1 LKNRNDPCKINTGV
15 TADNDRNY
23 CYEKG
28 AAMIKEAINLLVGGI
43 HLSETEMAECMK
55 EIMEGR
61 TTDAQIGSF
70 LTALRLKGETVDEIT
85 GAARIMRD
93 KAAKIKAPEGVLD
106 TCGTGGDMS
115 HTFNISTTVALV
127 VAAAGV
133 PVAKHGNKAVSSKS
147 GSADV
152 LEALGIKIDL
162 APDKVEKCLFGT
174 GFGFLFAPLFHPAM
188 KYAIGPRRE
197 MGIRT
202 IFNIL
207 GPITNPAGAR
217 RQILGVFSGRLTE
230 TLATVLGNL
239 GAEDA
244 MVVHGEDGLDEITI
258 TDGTRVSR
266 FSQGKVENLIFSP
279 EDFGISRGKRED
291 LVGGDNRE
299 NAEFTRRVLQ
309 GEKGTKRDIV
319 LINTAAALMVA
330 GRSNDM
336 KTAVSLAEETIDS
349 GKAAAKLEEIRKVS
363 NRL

>member
-1 LKNRNDPCKINTGV
+1 ML
-15 TADNDRNY
+15 
-23 CYEKG
+23 
-28 AAMIKEAINLLVGGI
+28 KEAINMLVGSI
-43 HLSETEMAECMK
+43 NLSEAEMAECMT

-61 TTDAQIGSF
+61 ATDAQIGAF
-70 LTALRLKGETVDEIT
+70 LTALRLKGETVEEIT

-93 KAAKIKAPEGVLD
+93 KAARINAPEGVLD
-106 TCGTGGDMS
+106 TCGTGGDMA

-152 LEALGIKIDL
+152 LEALGVKIDL
-162 APDKVEKCLFGT
+162 PPDKVETCLFET

-188 KYAIGPRRE
+188 KFAIGPRRE

-217 RQILGVFSGRLTE
+217 RQILGVFAGKLTE
-230 TLATVLGNL
+230 TLAAVLGNL

-266 FSQGKVENLIFSP
+266 FSGGRVENLIFSP
-279 EDFGISRGKRED
+279 EDFGLARGRREE
-291 LVGGDNRE
+291 LIGGSSTE
-299 NAEFTRRVLQ
+299 NAAFTIGILK
-309 GEKGTKRDIV
+309 GDTGTKRDIV
-319 LINTAAALMVA
+319 LINTAAALMVS
-330 GRSNDM
+330 GRAADM
-336 KTAVSLAEETIDS
+336 KAAVALAQEAIDS
-349 GKAAAKLEEIRKVS
+349 GNALKKLEEIKKVS
-363 NRL
+363 NSLS

>member
-1 LKNRNDPCKINTGV
+1 
-15 TADNDRNY
+15 
-23 CYEKG
+23 
-28 AAMIKEAINLLVGGI
+28 MIKEAINLLVGGI
-43 HLSETEMAECMK
+43 HLSEPEMAECMK

-61 TTDAQIGSF
+61 STDAQIGSF

-93 KAAKIKAPEGVLD
+93 KAARITAPDGVLD

-152 LEALGIKIDL
+152 LEALGVRIDL
-162 APDKVEKCLFGT
+162 APDKVEKCLFAT

-202 IFNIL
+202 IFNVL

-217 RQILGVFSGRLTE
+217 HQILGVFAGKLTE

-244 MVVHGEDGLDEITI
+244 MVVHGEDGLDEITV
-258 TDGTRVSR
+258 TDGTQVSR
-266 FSQGKVENLIFSP
+266 FSQGRVENFILSP

-299 NAEFTRRVLQ
+299 NAALTLRILH
-309 GEKGTKRDIV
+309 GEKGSKRDIV
-319 LINTAAALMVA
+319 LINAAAALAVA
-330 GRSNDM
+330 GRSNDL
-336 KTAVSLAEETIDS
+336 KTALALAQETIDS
-349 GKAAAKLEEIRKVS
+349 GSAAKKLEEIRKVS
-363 NRL
+363 NSL

>member
-1 LKNRNDPCKINTGV
+1 
-15 TADNDRNY
+15 
-23 CYEKG
+23 
-28 AAMIKEAINLLVGGI
+28 MIKEAINLVVSGI
-43 HLSETEMAECMK
+43 SLSETEMAECMR
-55 EIMEGR
+55 EIMEGK

-70 LTALRLKGETVDEIT
+70 LTALRVKGETVDEIT
-85 GAARIMRD
+85 GAAHVMRD

-115 HTFNISTTVALV
+115 HTFNVSTTVALV
-127 VAAAGV
+127 LAAAGV

-152 LEALGIKIDL
+152 LEALGVRIDL
-162 APDKVEKCLFGT
+162 APERVEQCLFET

-207 GPITNPAGAR
+207 GPITNPAGAK
-217 RQILGVFSGRLTE
+217 RQILGVFAGKLTE

-266 FSQGKVENLIFSP
+266 FAHGKVENFVFSP
-279 EDFGISRGKRED
+279 EDFGLNRGRRED
-291 LVGGDNRE
+291 LIGGDNRE
-299 NAEFTRRVLQ
+299 NAQITFRILQ
-309 GEKGTKRDIV
+309 GEKGAKRDIV
-319 LINTAAALMVA
+319 LINAAAALMVA
-330 GRSNDM
+330 GTSSDM
-336 KTAVSLAEETIDS
+336 KTAVALAQEAIDAGS
-349 GKAAAKLEEIRKVS
+349 ALKKLEEIKKVS
-363 NRL
+363 NSL